1 MSGADSLRFVG
12 NSIIPIN
19 SKMPEDIPMKDAV
32 IHENE
37 SHEFHDADL
46 RDATYF
52 VFSSDR
58 RHIRIKISDRG
69 LSLLCEDY
77 GEDCR
82 RINGKDE
89 YEFAYQMDKVQTE
102 QLIRQLR
109 KKHGANLAMQEIF
122 IKEFGFDDGTLK
134 FDHLCETH
142 GLKYHF
148 FSY

>member
-1 MSGADSLRFVG
+1 
-12 NSIIPIN
+12 
-19 SKMPEDIPMKDAV
+19 MKDAV

-37 SHEFHDADL
+37 SPEFHGADL

-58 RHIRIKISDRG
+58 RHVRIKISDRG

-77 GEDCR
+77 GEDCI

-102 QLIRQLR
+102 QLICQLR
-109 KKHGANLAMQEIF
+109 KNTVLI
-122 IKEFGFDDGTLK
+122 
-134 FDHLCETH
+134 
-142 GLKYHF
+142 
-148 FSY
+148 

>member
-1 MSGADSLRFVG
+1 
-12 NSIIPIN
+12 
-19 SKMPEDIPMKDAV
+19 MKDAV

-46 RDATYF
+46 RDAMYF
-52 VFSSDR
+52 IFSSDR
-58 RHIRIKISDRG
+58 RHIRIKISDRV
-69 LSLLCEDY
+69 LSFLCEDY

-109 KKHGANLAMQEIF
+109 KKHGADLTMQEIF
-122 IKEFGFDDGTLK
+122 IKEFGSDDGTLK

-148 FSY
+148 SSY